1 MDVLLWIVFGVVV
14 GMVAKFL
21 TPGPNS
27 GGLITTTI
35 LGIVGAVFGAW
46 IGQDLGFYG
55 PGQVAGFIM
64 AVVGA
69 VIVLGVHHLI
79 TSRR

>member
-1 MDVLLWIVFGVVV
+1 MDVLLWIVFGLVV

-21 TPGPNS
+21 MPGPNS
-27 GGLITTTI
+27 GGLIMTTF
-35 LGIVGAVFGAW
+35 LGMVGAVLGAW
-46 IGQDLGFYG
+46 IGRDLGFYG
-55 PGQVAGFIM
+55 AGQVAGFVM

-69 VIVLGVHHLI
+69 VVVLGVYHLI